1 MIKWGV
7 TCFFRNRQ
15 NFSRVI
21 GLAKQFPLQYLEIRG
36 ERPFFSPE
44 DLSRHDIQF
53 FRNTIEKAGLQV
65 TLHATFYDINLST
78 INSYLKKASLQCY
91 KNYLDLGQKIAA
103 RTMVIHAGYMHHD
116 AAGIKALWNLARA
129 NLVENLKVL
138 GDYAAA
144 KNICLA
150 LENSPPNRNSLM
162 VYHWKQH
169 KEIIKRVNHPQVKA
183 VLDVAHAHL
192 HRLNIS
198 QYYRNIR
205 HILAELHIHNN
216 NGLEDLHNSVEEGTI
231 DYEAF
236 FRNKRVE
243 VPVIMEIRNITE
255 AMKSL
260 KWVKKIES

>member
-15 NFSRVI
+15 HFSRVI
-21 GLAKQFPLQYLEIRG
+21 GLAKKFPLQFLEIRG

-44 DLSRHDIQF
+44 DLSRHDLQF

-78 INSYLKKASLQCY
+78 INSYLKKANLQCY
-91 KNYLDLGQKIAA
+91 KTYLDLSQKIAA
-103 RTMVIHAGYMHHD
+103 QTMVIHAGYMHYD
-116 AAGIKALWNLARA
+116 AAGIKALWNLARS

-150 LENSPPNRNSLM
+150 LENSPPNRNALM

-169 KEIIKRVNHPQVKA
+169 KEILKQVNHPQVKA

-192 HRLNIS
+192 QRLDIS

-205 HILAELHIHNN
+205 SNLAELHIHNN
-216 NGLEDLHNSVEEGTI
+216 NGQEDLHNSVEEGTI

-236 FRNKRVE
+236 FRINQVE
-243 VPVIMEIRNITE
+243 VPVIMEIRNLSG
-255 AMKSL
+255 ALKSL
-260 KWVKKIES
+260 KWIRKIES